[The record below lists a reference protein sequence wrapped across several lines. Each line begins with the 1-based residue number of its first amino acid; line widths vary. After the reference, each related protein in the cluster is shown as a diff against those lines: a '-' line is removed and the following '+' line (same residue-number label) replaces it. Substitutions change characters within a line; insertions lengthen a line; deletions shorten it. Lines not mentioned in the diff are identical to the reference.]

1 MVKPRLPLVLPVFSS
16 ARVPNRVKTSI
27 QRDNE
32 NSEDCKTILVTKP
45 DRLCRD
51 IKTFSELQ
59 DNYSIISIC
68 NGANNLVNQLQIMLA
83 QQYSENLSKSIKA
96 GLQKRKVEEI
106 KNEEVNMEE
115 HSKNKTSQ

>member
-1 MVKPRLPLVLPVFSS
+1 MGCSLSP
-16 ARVPNRVKTSI
+16 I
-27 QRDNE
+27 
-32 NSEDCKTILVTKP
+32 
-45 DRLCRD
+45 
-51 IKTFSELQ
+51 Q